1 MPKKRAKRRHPCPIC
16 AKPRRQPGRPFTIPI
31 GIPTYWSQ
39 DQALAIFEL
48 FDEIRD
54 IIRDVYGSHI
64 QDAARK
70 QYRPPHDKPLLIS
83 EDDLPF

>member
-1 MPKKRAKRRHPCPIC
+1 MAKKRAKRRHTCPIC
-16 AKPRRQPGRPFTIPI
+16 AKPRRPPGLPITIPF

-54 IIRDVYGSHI
+54 IIRAVYGPHI
-64 QDAARK
+64 QNAARK
-70 QYRPPHDKPLLIS
+70 QYRPPPDNRLVFPQD
-83 EDDLPF
+83 ELPF